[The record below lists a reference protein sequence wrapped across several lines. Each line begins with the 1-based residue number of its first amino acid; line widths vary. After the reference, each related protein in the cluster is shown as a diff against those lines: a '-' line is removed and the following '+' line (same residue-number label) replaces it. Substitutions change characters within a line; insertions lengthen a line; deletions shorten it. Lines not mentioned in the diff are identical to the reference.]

1 MKKFL
6 KNFNLL
12 GFFMLG
18 LCVLLGVGDMS
29 GAVLG
34 ADGTATALDAGTQ
47 INTAERSALETTD
60 YREWAPNLIKDPVD
74 QKIVQIR
81 PYATLFDTIL
91 RYVGT
96 QQTSNLEFKYWQI
109 SAREQKDK
117 VVSFTATANSNKKQ
131 CVGKMAIANLGNV
144 DKTDNILVKGIKDGN
159 GDELVLY
166 VYNKDDQYLYVSA
179 DEEQV
184 VASGT
189 DWTIPAIA
197 KDTEI
202 YLMGRSAAELD
213 TTSPAIEF
221 FPEEK
226 TGYCQI
232 FKCEI
237 TLSNF
242 AKMANKELKWDLSE
256 IEEEA
261 LFDFRRAMEKSY
273 LFGRQSKVYDPL
285 KKKYIYRTGGIFSEV
300 LKQNGVTQLN
310 SAATDPNAE
319 IVDMMK
325 DIFVGN
331 SGAKERFALAGS
343 DAVAKISKMQKIYKN
358 QDAIKTE
365 VIMGVTWSKIVTN
378 FGTLNIASH
387 PVFDET
393 PYGSYMLVIDPQF
406 IKKWQCTPF
415 ERQEVDGKEHLIVNG
430 DIVVFTETA
439 GVAVYNPKV
448 HRVIEVV

>member
-1 MKKFL
+1 MKQFL

-12 GFFMLG
+12 GFLMLG

-29 GAVLG
+29 GAVLS
-34 ADGTATALDAGTQ
+34 ADGTATALANGTQ
-47 INTAERSALETTD
+47 VNTAERSALETTD

-96 QQTSNLEFKYWQI
+96 QQSNNLEFKYWQI

-117 VVSFTATANSNKKQ
+117 VKTFTATANSNKKQ
-131 CVGKMAIANLGNV
+131 CTGKLDPTNIGFA
-144 DKTDNILVKGIKDGN
+144 DKTDNILVKGVKGADGE
-159 GDELVLY
+159 DLVLY
-166 VYNKDDQYLYVSA
+166 VYNKDDQYLYVSV
-179 DEEQV
+179 DEDQV
-184 VASGT
+184 VASSS

-197 KDTEI
+197 KDTEL

-237 TLSNF
+237 TMSNY
-242 AKMANKELKWDLSE
+242 AKMANKEVKWDLNE

-285 KKKYIYRTGGIFSEV
+285 KKKYIYRTGGIFSTV
-300 LKQNGVTQLN
+300 LKANGEYQLN

-325 DIFVGN
+325 HIFVGN

-343 DAVAKISKMQKIYKN
+343 DAVAKISKMQKVYKH
-358 QDAIKTE
+358 QDAVKTE

-406 IKKWQCTPF
+406 VKKWQCTPF

-448 HRVIEVV
+448 HSVVKVV

>member
-1 MKKFL
+1 MKKIL

-12 GFFMLG
+12 GFLMLG

-34 ADGTATALDAGTQ
+34 ADGVATQLDHGTQ
-47 INTAERSALETTD
+47 VNTAERSALETTD
-60 YREWAPNLIKDPVD
+60 YREWSPNLIKDPVD

-96 QQTSNLEFKYWQI
+96 QQTNNLEFKYYQV
-109 SAREQKDK
+109 SSREQKDA
-117 VVSFTATANSNKKQ
+117 VVSFSCDSKSNKKD
-131 CVGKMAIANLGNV
+131 VFAKLKLNNLGSV
-144 DKTDNILVKGIKDGN
+144 DKTDNILVDGVTDGN
-159 GDELVLY
+159 GDNLVLY
-166 VYNKDDQYLYVSA
+166 VYNKDDEFVYVTVDDSQLEA
-179 DEEQV
+179 DG
-184 VASGT
+184 AN
-189 DWTIPAIA
+189 WTIPTIA
-197 KDTEI
+197 ADTKVYI
-202 YLMGRSAAELD
+202 MGRSAGELD

-221 FPEEK
+221 LPEEK

-237 TLSNF
+237 TLSNY
-242 AKMANKELKWDLSE
+242 AKMANKELKWNLSE

-300 LKQNGVTQLN
+300 MKQNGVYELDST
-310 SAATDPNAE
+310 AADPNAE
-319 IVDMMK
+319 IVDMMRH
-325 DIFVGN
+325 IFVGN

-343 DAVAKISKMQKIYKN
+343 DAVAKISKMQKVYKN
-358 QDAIKTE
+358 QDAVKTE
-365 VIMGVTWSKIVTN
+365 TIMGVTWSKIVTN
-378 FGTLNIASH
+378 FGTLNVASH

-415 ERQEVDGKEHLIVNG
+415 ERQSVDGKEHLIVNG
-430 DIVVFTETA
+430 DIVVLTETA

-448 HRVIEVV
+448 HCVVKVS